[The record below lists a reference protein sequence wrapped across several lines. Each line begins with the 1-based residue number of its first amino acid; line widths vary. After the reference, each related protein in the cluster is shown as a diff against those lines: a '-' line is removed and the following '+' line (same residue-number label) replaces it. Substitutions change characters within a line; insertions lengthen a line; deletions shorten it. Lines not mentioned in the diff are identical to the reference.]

1 MVLEDGTS
9 SQLIRF
15 FKMAFARFLFEP
27 PLVALASTVGAKE
40 KRLSQ
45 ASSFVGSVIMRFNIF
60 DKAAAHALLAAFG
73 ILVING
79 IQGEC
84 LNVPVT
90 SSAEIDGLGLSD
102 VFASGAFVPILGPL
116 V

>member
-1 MVLEDGTS
+1 MVLEDRTS

-15 FKMAFARFLFEP
+15 FKTAFARFLFEP
-27 PLVALASTVGAKE
+27 PLVGLASTVGANE

-45 ASSFVGSVIMRFNIF
+45 ASSCFGSVIMRFNIF
-60 DKAAAHALLAAFG
+60 DKAEAYTLLAAFG

-79 IQGEC
+79 IQGGC
-84 LNVPVT
+84 LSEPVT
-90 SSAEIDGLGLSD
+90 SSAEIDLLGLSD
-102 VFASGAFVPILGPL
+102 VLASGAFVPVLGSL